1 MYNLYDFLKL
11 LILIIVNIFFII
23 FFIVLYNYI
32 NVNSIKIDVK
42 ELNRLA
48 LFEI

>member
-1 MYNLYDFLKL
+1 MYDFFKL
-11 LILIIVNIFFII
+11 LILIIVNIFLIV

-32 NVNSIKIDVK
+32 NVNSIKNDEK
-42 ELNRLA
+42 ELNRIA

>member
-1 MYNLYDFLKL
+1 MYDFLKL
-11 LILIIVNIFFII
+11 LILIIVNIVLIV

-32 NVNSIKIDVK
+32 NVNSIKNSEK
-42 ELNRLA
+42 ELNRIA

>member
-1 MYNLYDFLKL
+1 MMYDFFKL
-11 LILIIVNIFFII
+11 LILILFNIFFIL

-32 NVNSIKIDVK
+32 NVNSIKNNTK
-42 ELNRLA
+42 ELNRVA

>member
-1 MYNLYDFLKL
+1 MYNFFKL
-11 LILIIVNIFFII
+11 LILIIVNILLII

-32 NVNSIKIDVK
+32 NVNRSNNSEK
-42 ELNRLA
+42 ELNRVA

>member
-1 MYNLYDFLKL
+1 MMYDFFKL
-11 LILIIVNIFFII
+11 LILILFNIFFII

-32 NVNSIKIDVK
+32 NVNSIKNNVK
-42 ELNRLA
+42 ELNRVA

>member
-1 MYNLYDFLKL
+1 MYDLFKL
-11 LILIIVNIFFII
+11 LILIIVNIFLII

-32 NVNSIKIDVK
+32 NVNSIKNGEK
-42 ELNRLA
+42 ELNRVA

>member
-1 MYNLYDFLKL
+1 MYDLFKL
-11 LILIIVNIFFII
+11 LILIIVNILLII

-32 NVNSIKIDVK
+32 NVNSRNNSEK
-42 ELNRLA
+42 ELNRVA

>member
-1 MYNLYDFLKL
+1 MYNFFKL
-11 LILIIVNIFFII
+11 LILIIVNILLII

-32 NVNSIKIDVK
+32 NVNSSINSEK
-42 ELNRLA
+42 ELNRVA

>member
-1 MYNLYDFLKL
+1 MMYNFFKL
-11 LILIIVNIFFII
+11 LILILFNIFFIL

-32 NVNSIKIDVK
+32 NVNSIKNNTK
-42 ELNRLA
+42 ELNRVA

>member
-1 MYNLYDFLKL
+1 MYDFFKL
-11 LILIIVNIFFII
+11 LILILFNIFFIL

-32 NVNSIKIDVK
+32 NVNSIKNNTK
-42 ELNRLA
+42 ELNRVA

>member
-1 MYNLYDFLKL
+1 MYEFFKL

-32 NVNSIKIDVK
+32 NVNTIKNEKNK

-48 LFEI
+48 LFRI

>member
-1 MYNLYDFLKL
+1 MYDFLKL

-23 FFIVLYNYI
+23 FFIILYNYI
-32 NVNSIKIDVK
+32 NVNSIKNGKK
-42 ELNRLA
+42 ELNRIA

>member
-1 MYNLYDFLKL
+1 MMYNFFKL
-11 LILIIVNIFFII
+11 LILILFNFFFIL

-32 NVNSIKIDVK
+32 NVNSIKNNTK
-42 ELNRLA
+42 ELNRVA